1 MSTSRCYN
9 ILAIN
14 WQDITHPL
22 GGGAEVHFHEIF
34 KRVAAAGH
42 RVTLLSCS
50 YEHAPREE
58 KIDGIRIVRRGQRDF
73 FNFAVPRSYRE
84 LTARE
89 HFDIVFDDINKI
101 PFYTPL
107 FVREPIVAIAHH
119 FFAKSIYLEVSFQ
132 YASYVYL
139 SEYLVR
145 FIYRHTPFAVVSNST
160 RDEILRVG
168 IKAPIELLP
177 NAVDQK
183 SYYVLPKS
191 KRATPV
197 IGYLGRI
204 KKYKSVDHL
213 IRAMPTIRQSIPDVQ
228 LLIIGDG
235 DALPDLRAL
244 AHSLAVEKQV
254 HFTGHVTQAEKV
266 KLINESWVVV
276 NPSSKE
282 GWGLTVIESNAC
294 GVPVVAANS
303 PGLRDSVI
311 DGETGTLYEYGHID
325 HLARSVIMLIQD
337 EQKRNLYAKNAR
349 KWSEQWNW
357 DQSAKKAI
365 TIIENNVRT

>member
-1 MSTSRCYN
+1 MSVSRLYN

-50 YEHAPREE
+50 YENAPAEE
-58 KIDGIRIVRRGQRDF
+58 TIDGIRIVRRGQRDF
-73 FNFAVPRSYRE
+73 FNFAVPRGYRE
-84 LTARE
+84 LTAHE

-107 FVREPIVAIAHH
+107 FVKEPVVAIAHH
-119 FFAKSIYLEVSFQ
+119 FFAKSIFLEVSFQ

-145 FIYRHTPFAVVSNST
+145 FIYRNTPFAVVSNST
-160 RDEILRVG
+160 RDELLKIG
-168 IKAPIELLP
+168 IKAHIELLP

-183 SYYVLPKS
+183 IYHVLSNTKS
-191 KRATPV
+191 KTPV

-204 KKYKSVDHL
+204 KKYKSVDHI
-213 IRAMPTIRQSIPDVQ
+213 IRAMPIILQHIPDVR
-228 LLIIGDG
+228 LKIIGDG
-235 DALPDLRAL
+235 DALPELRAI
-244 AHSLAVEKQV
+244 ARSLGVEKQIQ
-254 HFTGHVTQAEKV
+254 FTGHVTQNEKV

-294 GVPVVAANS
+294 GIPVVAANS

-311 DGETGTLYEYGHID
+311 DGETGTLYDYGNID
-325 HLARSVIMLIQD
+325 YLAHAVVELMQD
-337 EQKRNLYAKNAR
+337 EKKRNLYAKKAR
-349 KWSEQWNW
+349 QWSENWNW
-357 DQSAKKAI
+357 DHSAQKAI
-365 TIIENNVRT
+365 TIIEKNVRT